1 MPSLRRIETGEAYK
15 VMKRKSCAK
24 RVFFSFSVFVM
35 SISVLVFT
43 FTCRMR
49 PVITRYSET
58 VAERILLNSTNKA
71 VAEVLAE
78 SETAYNDIVKT
89 ERNAEGN
96 VTSLHVDT
104 VKINLLQSN
113 ISLAVSEIA
122 AENETF
128 SISIPIGTFLGS
140 EYTNGYGPRVK
151 LNAQLTSG
159 TVVTFSNEFREAGL
173 NQVIHRIVFNIE
185 TSGRLVMLGKT
196 DGLSVT
202 ASAVVAE
209 TVIVGVLP
217 EALTNVIG
225 SPSELAGII
234 NDYGAAFD

>member
-1 MPSLRRIETGEAYK
+1 
-15 VMKRKSCAK
+15 MKKKNYAK
-24 RVFFSFSVFVM
+24 RAFFSFAVFIM

-58 VAERILLNSTNKA
+58 VAERILLNSANKA
-71 VAEVLAE
+71 VAKVLTE
-78 SETAYNDIVKT
+78 SGITYDEIVKT

-104 VKINLLQSN
+104 VKINILQSS
-113 ISLAVSEIA
+113 ITLAVSETT

-128 SISIPIGTFLGS
+128 GISIPLGTFLGS

-151 LNAQLTSG
+151 FNAQLTSG
-159 TVVTFSNEFREAGL
+159 TVVAFSNEFREAGL

-196 DGLSVT
+196 DALSVT
-202 ASAVVAE
+202 TSAVVAE

-234 NDYGAAFD
+234 NDYGAVID

>member
-1 MPSLRRIETGEAYK
+1 
-15 VMKRKSCAK
+15 MKKKNYAK
-24 RVFFSFSVFVM
+24 RAFFSFAVFIM

-58 VAERILLNSTNKA
+58 VAERILLNSANKA
-71 VAEVLAE
+71 VAKVLTE
-78 SETAYNDIVKT
+78 SGITYDEIVKT

-96 VTSLHVDT
+96 VTSLCVDT
-104 VKINLLQSN
+104 VKINILQSS
-113 ISLAVSEIA
+113 ITLAVSETT

-128 SISIPIGTFLGS
+128 GISIPLGTFLGS

-151 LNAQLTSG
+151 FNAQLTSG

-196 DGLSVT
+196 DALTVT
-202 ASAVVAE
+202 TSAVVAE

-234 NDYGAAFD
+234 NDYGAVID

>member
-1 MPSLRRIETGEAYK
+1 MPSLRRIETGEADK
-15 VMKRKSCAK
+15 AMKRKNCAK

-140 EYTNGYGPRVK
+140 EYTNA
-151 LNAQLTSG
+151 NA
-159 TVVTFSNEFREAGL
+159 A
-173 NQVIHRIVFNIE
+173 
-185 TSGRLVMLGKT
+185 
-196 DGLSVT
+196 
-202 ASAVVAE
+202 
-209 TVIVGVLP
+209 P
-217 EALTNVIG
+217 
-225 SPSELAGII
+225 
-234 NDYGAAFD
+234 

>member
-1 MPSLRRIETGEAYK
+1 
-15 VMKRKSCAK
+15 MKKKNYAK
-24 RVFFSFSVFVM
+24 RAFFSFAVFIM

-58 VAERILLNSTNKA
+58 VAERILLNSANKA
-71 VAEVLAE
+71 VAKVLTE
-78 SETAYNDIVKT
+78 SGITYDEIVKT

-96 VTSLHVDT
+96 VTSLCVDT
-104 VKINLLQSN
+104 VKINILQSG
-113 ISLAVSEIA
+113 ITLAVSEIT

-128 SISIPIGTFLGS
+128 VISIPLGTFLGS

-151 LNAQLTSG
+151 FNAQLTSG

-196 DGLSVT
+196 DALTVT
-202 ASAVVAE
+202 TSAVVAE

-234 NDYGAAFD
+234 NDYGAVID

>member
-1 MPSLRRIETGEAYK
+1 
-15 VMKRKSCAK
+15 MKRKNCAK
-24 RVFFSFSVFVM
+24 RVFFSFAVFVM

-104 VKINLLQSN
+104 VKINLLQCYSN
-113 ISLAVSEIA
+113 LNHTLAA
-122 AENETF
+122 
-128 SISIPIGTFLGS
+128 
-140 EYTNGYGPRVK
+140 YTTPP
-151 LNAQLTSG
+151 AT
-159 TVVTFSNEFREAGL
+159 
-173 NQVIHRIVFNIE
+173 
-185 TSGRLVMLGKT
+185 
-196 DGLSVT
+196 
-202 ASAVVAE
+202 
-209 TVIVGVLP
+209 GVLP
-217 EALTNVIG
+217 LCTRLCRVRRNNPPWR
-225 SPSELAGII
+225 SL
-234 NDYGAAFD
+234 

>member
-1 MPSLRRIETGEAYK
+1 
-15 VMKRKSCAK
+15 MKKKNYAK
-24 RVFFSFSVFVM
+24 RAFFSFAVFIM

-58 VAERILLNSTNKA
+58 VAERILLNSANKA
-71 VAEVLAE
+71 VAKVLTE
-78 SETAYNDIVKT
+78 SGITYDEIVKT

-96 VTSLHVDT
+96 VTSLCVDT
-104 VKINLLQSN
+104 VKINILQSG
-113 ISLAVSEIA
+113 ITLAVSEIT

-128 SISIPIGTFLGS
+128 VISIPLGTFLGS

-151 LNAQLTSG
+151 FNAQLTSG

-196 DGLSVT
+196 DALTVT
-202 ASAVVAE
+202 TSAIVAE

-234 NDYGAAFD
+234 NDYGAVID

>member
-1 MPSLRRIETGEAYK
+1 MPSLRRIETGEADK
-15 VMKRKSCAK
+15 VMKRKNCAK
-24 RVFFSFSVFVM
+24 RVFFSFAVFVM

-71 VAEVLAE
+71 VAE

-151 LNAQLTSG
+151 FNAQLTSG

>member
-1 MPSLRRIETGEAYK
+1 
-15 VMKRKSCAK
+15 MKKKNYAK
-24 RVFFSFSVFVM
+24 RAFFSFAVFIM

-58 VAERILLNSTNKA
+58 VAERILLNSANKA
-71 VAEVLAE
+71 VAKVLTE
-78 SETAYNDIVKT
+78 SGITYDEIVKT

-96 VTSLHVDT
+96 VTSLCVDT
-104 VKINLLQSN
+104 VKINILQSG
-113 ISLAVSEIA
+113 ITLAVSEIT

-128 SISIPIGTFLGS
+128 VISIPLGTFLGS

-151 LNAQLTSG
+151 FNAQLTSG

-173 NQVIHRIVFNIE
+173 HQVIHRIVFNIE
-185 TSGRLVMLGKT
+185 TRGRLVMLGKT
-196 DGLSVT
+196 DALTVT
-202 ASAVVAE
+202 TSAVVAE

-234 NDYGAAFD
+234 NDYGAVID

>member
-1 MPSLRRIETGEAYK
+1 M
-15 VMKRKSCAK
+15 
-24 RVFFSFSVFVM
+24 
-35 SISVLVFT
+35 
-43 FTCRMR
+43 
-49 PVITRYSET
+49 
-58 VAERILLNSTNKA
+58 NSANKA
-71 VAEVLAE
+71 VAKVLTE
-78 SETAYNDIVKT
+78 SGITYDEIVKT

-96 VTSLHVDT
+96 VTSLCVDT
-104 VKINLLQSN
+104 VKINILQSG
-113 ISLAVSEIA
+113 ITLAVSEIT

-128 SISIPIGTFLGS
+128 VISIPLGTFLGS

-151 LNAQLTSG
+151 FNAQLTSG

-196 DGLSVT
+196 DALTVT
-202 ASAVVAE
+202 TSAVVAE

-234 NDYGAAFD
+234 NDYGAVID

>member
-1 MPSLRRIETGEAYK
+1 
-15 VMKRKSCAK
+15 MKKKNYAK
-24 RVFFSFSVFVM
+24 RAFFSFAVFIM

-58 VAERILLNSTNKA
+58 VAERILLNSANKA
-71 VAEVLAE
+71 VAKVLTE
-78 SETAYNDIVKT
+78 SGITYDEIVKT

-96 VTSLHVDT
+96 VTSLCVDT
-104 VKINLLQSN
+104 VKINILQSS
-113 ISLAVSEIA
+113 ITLAVSETT

-128 SISIPIGTFLGS
+128 GISIPLGTFLGS

-151 LNAQLTSG
+151 FNAQLTSG

-196 DGLSVT
+196 GALTVT
-202 ASAVVAE
+202 TSAVVAE

-234 NDYGAAFD
+234 NDYGAVID